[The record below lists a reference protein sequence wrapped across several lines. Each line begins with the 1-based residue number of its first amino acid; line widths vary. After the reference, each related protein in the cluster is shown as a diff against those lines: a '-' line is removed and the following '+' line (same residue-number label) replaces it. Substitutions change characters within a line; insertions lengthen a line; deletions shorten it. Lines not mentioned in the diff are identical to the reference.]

1 MSIKLDMNAIKYIA
15 IFESV
20 TGAKVK
26 DCVAEP
32 NQIVFVVNP
41 GQMGLAIGKSGI
53 NVKEVQQALGKPI
66 KLFEYSEN
74 PEEFIKKLF
83 APAEIKKV
91 DITEKDAK
99 KTAQVFLDSHEKGK
113 AIGKKGENIQRVKIL
128 LDRHHNIKEVT
139 IR

>member
-1 MSIKLDMNAIKYIA
+1 MSIKLDNNAIKYIA
-15 IFESV
+15 VFESV

-26 DCVAEP
+26 DCVIEP

-91 DITEKDAK
+91 DITEKDARK
-99 KTAQVFLDSHEKGK
+99 IAHVFIETHEKGK
-113 AIGKKGENIQRVKIL
+113 AIGKKGENIQRVKVL
-128 LDRHHNIKEVT
+128 LERHHDIKEVT